1 MVEARNSI
9 KLVDPHHIGQVLREY
24 TRFVEKKSGPKIK
37 IEGRHEENPSYTSAQ
52 EEIWHLMT
60 SDVNGGDARG
70 LSADDIDESVSDIV
84 NGVILGGNV
93 AKVVKRFL

>member
-1 MVEARNSI
+1 
-9 KLVDPHHIGQVLREY
+9 
-24 TRFVEKKSGPKIK
+24 
-37 IEGRHEENPSYTSAQ
+37 
-52 EEIWHLMT
+52 MT